1 MKKEVRKQLI
11 RYCTLS
17 IISMVG
23 ISCYILADTYFVS
36 VGIGAKGLAALNLA
50 IPIYSLIH
58 GIGLMLGSGGGIRYA
73 IQESEK
79 QRNQIFSLSV
89 KVGFIISVLLMLLSF
104 FGVDQIIYFLGA
116 DDVTFALTKIYV
128 SVLLLFSPIFIFNDI
143 ILGFLRNDNAPAV
156 AMKSMLYAS
165 FFNIAMDYILIFVF
179 NLGMLGAVLA
189 TGLAPLV
196 SLGVT
201 LPHFKARRHCFHWL
215 ASAKLNHDI
224 WHILS
229 SGLPAFISEFSS
241 GIIIIFFNLVI
252 LNISH
257 ITAVAAYGVV
267 ANLALVM
274 TAIFNGLAMG
284 MQPLVSEAFG
294 RKEKAKIQYIHKL
307 STIAM
312 LIVGVIIMIVIYVFS
327 EPLALVFNHGHDMEM
342 QKLAVKGLQ
351 LYFLA
356 SPMCGFNILS
366 ITYLAAMMCD
376 KSSQLLSALRG
387 GLLLLPILWLL
398 SHFLGLTGVWLSL
411 SVSEIGVM
419 LLAIAILYNVNKK
432 QFDY

>member
-1 MKKEVRKQLI
+1 MKKEVKKQLV
-11 RYCTLS
+11 RYCILS

-36 VGIGAKGLAALNLA
+36 VGIGATGLAALNLA

-58 GIGLMLGSGGGIRYA
+58 GMGLMLGSGGGIRYA
-73 IQESEK
+73 IQENEK
-79 QRNQIFSLSV
+79 QKNQIFSLSV
-89 KVGFIISVLLMLLSF
+89 KVGFVISSLLMLLSF
-104 FGVDQIIYFLGA
+104 FGVDQIVYFLGA
-116 DDVTFALTKIYV
+116 DEVTFALTKIYV
-128 SVLLLFSPIFIFNDI
+128 KVLLLLSPLFIFNDI

-165 FFNIAMDYILIFVF
+165 FFNIVMDYILIFVF
-179 NLGMLGAVLA
+179 DLGMFGAVLA

-196 SLGVT
+196 SLGGA
-201 LPHFKARRHCFHWL
+201 LPHFKAQRHHFHWL
-215 ASAKLNHDI
+215 FSTKLNHDI
-224 WHILS
+224 WYILS

-257 ITAVAAYGVV
+257 IAAVVAYGVV

-274 TAIFNGLAMG
+274 TSVFNGLAMG

-294 RKEKAKIQYIHKL
+294 RKEKARIQYIYRL
-307 STIAM
+307 STIAT
-312 LIVGVIIMIVIYVFS
+312 IVIGVIMMIVIYVFS
-327 EPLALVFNHGHDMEM
+327 EPLALVFNHEHDMEM

-356 SPMCGFNILS
+356 SPMCGFNILG
-366 ITYLAAMMCD
+366 ITYLAATMCD

-387 GLLLLPILWLL
+387 GVLLLPILWLL
-398 SHFLGLTGVWLSL
+398 SYFLGLTGVWLSL
-411 SVSEIGVM
+411 SVSETGVM
-419 LLAIAILYNVNKK
+419 LLAIAMLYKANKK
-432 QFDY
+432 SA